1 MNYTSQEKIDLWRKL
16 IADADSSGMS
26 ASEWCRQSNK
36 TLKQLNYWRHR
47 IEDLSEGRL
56 SEPSKDDRRTEHVS
70 LDKETGKFIEMSIAE
85 DMNEDFCPHNPV
97 KSLNRSVSRYTDPQP
112 EIRIETSTF
121 SIYVRN
127 GVHEETLRMVLRV
140 AANA

>member
-26 ASEWCRQSNK
+26 ASEWCRQNNK

-47 IEDLSEGRL
+47 LEEVSAERL
-56 SEPSKDDRRTEHVS
+56 SEPGKDDRGTEPVYR
-70 LDKETGKFIEMSIAE
+70 DKENGKFVEMSIAE
-85 DMNEDFCPHNPV
+85 DMTEDFCPHNPV
-97 KSLNRSVSRYTDPQP
+97 KSLDRSVSRYTDPQP